1 MNLTLPHLIFLLGIS
16 VYLLVRVVF
25 QFRASADT
33 KAVRRV
39 TARDRMLILLVGACQ
54 ITLPLLLFFTP
65 WLNATN
71 YTLPTASA
79 WLGTLTL
86 TGGLWLFWRSHTDLG
101 KSWSVTLELNSN
113 HQLVT
118 QGVYRLVR
126 HPMYAS
132 FFAMAVAQGL
142 LLNNWLAG
150 WSALLAVTAL
160 YVVRVPTE
168 EQMMLD
174 HFGDDYRNYMRQ
186 TGGIFPRTRAA

>member
-1 MNLTLPHLIFLLGIS
+1 MNITPPHIIFLLGIS
-16 VYLLVRVVF
+16 VYLLVRGVF
-25 QFRASADT
+25 QFRSAANA

-39 TARDRMLILLVGACQ
+39 TTRDRMLILLVGACQ
-54 ITLPLLLFFTP
+54 VSLPLLLFFTP
-65 WLNATN
+65 LLNVAN
-71 YTLPTASA
+71 YTLPAASA

-86 TGGLWLFWRSHTDLG
+86 VGALWLFWRSHTDLG

-118 QGVYRLVR
+118 RGVYRLVR

-132 FFAMAVAQGL
+132 FFAMAVAQAL

-150 WSALLAVTAL
+150 WSALVAVTAL

-168 EQMMLD
+168 EKMMLD

>member
-1 MNLTLPHLIFLLGIS
+1 MNITPPHIIFLLGIS
-16 VYLLVRVVF
+16 VYLVVRGAF
-25 QFRASADT
+25 QLRSASNA

-39 TARDRMLILLVGACQ
+39 TARDRMLILLVSACQ
-54 ITLPLLLFFTP
+54 VTLPLLLLFTP
-65 WLNATN
+65 WLNSAN
-71 YTLPTASA
+71 YTLPAASA

-86 TGGLWLFWRSHTDLG
+86 TTALWLFWRSHADLG

-150 WSALLAVTAL
+150 WSALVAVTAL

-168 EQMMLD
+168 EKMMLD
-174 HFGDDYRNYMRQ
+174 HFGDDYRNYMRR